1 VDGVYTAD
9 PAKFPNAKKLDKLTY
24 LEVLSKDLGVMDAS
38 AISLA
43 RENNIP
49 VIVFSIKRPGA
60 FAELMQGRGECTVVM
75 GKEVQNG

>member
-1 VDGVYTAD
+1 MKTSSLCTGCVS
-9 PAKFPNAKKLDKLTY
+9 LT
-24 LEVLSKDLGVMDAS
+24 LLAAGAAGVMDAS

-75 GKEVQNG
+75 GKEVKNA